1 MGRRVRQYTRAW
13 LAERTGSCGQ
23 VAHGR
28 FPLVALAGLEP
39 APLGYEPSKLPLLY
53 SAPLRLQA
61 CQGRPMMA
69 AMNAAYEREG
79 FFRTAWDA
87 VATVGALVITLAAGA
102 AFVVFWAAVIAGVTW
117 LAVQAINA
125 LGEFL
130 G

>member
-1 MGRRVRQYTRAW
+1 
-13 LAERTGSCGQ
+13 
-23 VAHGR
+23 
-28 FPLVALAGLEP
+28 
-39 APLGYEPSKLPLLY
+39 
-53 SAPLRLQA
+53 
-61 CQGRPMMA
+61 
-69 AMNAAYEREG
+69 MNAAYEREG
-79 FFRTAWDA
+79 FFRTAWGA